1 MKKMYFMDKTILLW
15 IFGSTLS
22 AFGDVFTS
30 TAIPLVTFNLT
41 KSAKF
46 SALVLFLDILPIILL
61 SPFIGSMVDK
71 ISKKRI
77 IFFSN
82 MVSIVIL
89 VSFLFIK
96 ENEWYYLVGNTMI
109 TISAKF
115 YSTAAK
121 TMLPDIISDN
131 DIITRVNS
139 LISLTLKVAR
149 ILGASLAA
157 VVLSTWGTTVLF
169 IFDAV
174 SFGANII
181 CVLSLK
187 VKNTNIEKKDKKQ
200 NEKYHFIDSVK
211 YFSVDK
217 LFLAMSIIYAGLFF
231 IEGLM
236 QSQMVVFIKKY
247 LRLGDTHYAI
257 YQNCVLIGVVGGQ
270 VLLSKYEMKVKEFF
284 WEKVGVFILI
294 GSLIGIFVFKQV
306 FFGVLYGVGQPLI
319 VTSWYSYFYKH
330 TPKAISGRLLAFSGM
345 CFDVVHLISVTMVYF
360 VCDYLKPQE
369 SLLLTGGVLLFI
381 VVVTSSIVC
390 KSQEKSKCEITRC

>member
-15 IFGSTLS
+15 ILGSTLS

-89 VSFLFIK
+89 ISFLFIK

-149 ILGASLAA
+149 ILGASSKHL
-157 VVLSTWGTTVLF
+157 G
-169 IFDAV
+169 D
-174 SFGANII
+174 N
-181 CVLSLK
+181 
-187 VKNTNIEKKDKKQ
+187 
-200 NEKYHFIDSVK
+200 HFIH
-211 YFSVDK
+211 
-217 LFLAMSIIYAGLFF
+217 I
-231 IEGLM
+231 
-236 QSQMVVFIKKY
+236 
-247 LRLGDTHYAI
+247 
-257 YQNCVLIGVVGGQ
+257 
-270 VLLSKYEMKVKEFF
+270 
-284 WEKVGVFILI
+284 
-294 GSLIGIFVFKQV
+294 
-306 FFGVLYGVGQPLI
+306 
-319 VTSWYSYFYKH
+319 
-330 TPKAISGRLLAFSGM
+330 
-345 CFDVVHLISVTMVYF
+345 
-360 VCDYLKPQE
+360 
-369 SLLLTGGVLLFI
+369 
-381 VVVTSSIVC
+381 
-390 KSQEKSKCEITRC
+390 